1 MKGSLARK
9 LIVAVGMLI
18 VVGWAVSWYVLISSG
33 RRNLINSAIE
43 YTTSHSDLVKKSV
56 HYSMLTFH
64 RDAIQ
69 QIVGNIGRKDDIESI
84 RIFDGKGEIFY
95 SSVPDEIGGRVDRDS
110 FACKGCHSDPEK
122 PAETLLGRK
131 QWTIYT
137 GKEGHRVLTFIDPI
151 YNESSCSTA
160 VCHAHSQKQKVLGIL
175 ETDFSLSTVDKTIQ
189 RQTAVITV
197 YAVLFIGVSAI
208 VFYLILQRFVL
219 KPVSILSDAMEKVE
233 TGDLSRTVDIHSK
246 DEMGRLGGTFN
257 MMMAELE
264 KARKKLENWA
274 QTLEEEVA
282 KKTGELKQSQE
293 KLIQAEKLASLGRL
307 TSDVAHEIRNPL
319 SAIGGFARRLN
330 KIVVN
335 EKEKEY
341 AGIVVTEVDRLEKI
355 LRDVL
360 TFSRDAKFH
369 LERHEVEDVVR
380 DVLKVYQ
387 DLCDE
392 QSIKLT
398 VESDD
403 GLPDIL
409 IDRDQVRQ
417 ALGNLITN
425 AIDSMPGGGTLTVK
439 AGRAELYGVT
449 FVFVSVSDT
458 GTGIPEDRLPLI
470 FEPFFSTKETGH
482 GTGLGLSITRKI
494 MEEHGG
500 FIKAESS
507 MGEGS
512 TFSLYFP
519 YQGPEE
525 SQKINCWEFMQCGR
539 DKDATI
545 KCPAYPH
552 FGRIC
557 WAVAGT
563 FCEGKVQGT
572 FAQKCE
578 DCKKCAFFQKRTEG
592 EV

>member
-18 VVGWAVSWYVLISSG
+18 IVGWAVSWYVLISAG
-33 RRNLINSAIE
+33 RRNLINSAVE
-43 YTTSHSDLVKKSV
+43 YTASHSDLVKKSV

-69 QIVGNIGRKDDIESI
+69 QIVGNIGRKDDIEGI
-84 RIFDGKGEIFY
+84 RIFDSKGEIFY
-95 SSVPDEIGGRVDRDS
+95 SSVREEIGRRVDRDS
-110 FACKGCHSDPEK
+110 FACRGCHGDPDS

-131 QWTIYT
+131 QWTIYR

-151 YNESSCSTA
+151 YNEPSCLTA
-160 VCHAHSQKQKVLGIL
+160 ACHAHSQKQKVLGIL
-175 ETDFSLSTVDKTIQ
+175 ETDFSLLSVDKAIQ

-233 TGDLSRTVDIHSK
+233 TGDLSRTVEIHSK
-246 DEMGRLGGTFN
+246 DEMGRLGRTFN

-264 KARKKLENWA
+264 RARKKLESWA
-274 QTLEEEVA
+274 QTLEDEVA
-282 KKTGELKQSQE
+282 KKTAELKQSQE

-319 SAIGGFARRLN
+319 SAIGGFARRLH
-330 KIVVN
+330 KIVTG
-335 EKEKEY
+335 EKEKGY
-341 AGIVVTEVDRLEKI
+341 AGILVTEVDRLEKI

-369 LERHEVEDVVR
+369 LERHGVEDVVR
-380 DVLKVYQ
+380 DTLKIYQ
-387 DLCDE
+387 DLCNE
-392 QSIKLT
+392 QSVSLI
-398 VESDD
+398 VERGDD
-403 GLPDIL
+403 IPDIL

-425 AIDSMPGGGTLTVK
+425 AIDSMPGEGTLTVK
-439 AGRAELYGVT
+439 TELEELHGIS
-449 FVFVSVSDT
+449 FVVVRVSDT
-458 GTGIPEDRLPLI
+458 GTGIPDEKLPLI

-507 MGEGS
+507 MGKGS

-519 YQGPEE
+519 YQGTEE
-525 SQKINCWEFMQCGR
+525 SQKTNCWEYMHCGR

-545 KCPAYPH
+545 KCPAYPN

-578 DCKKCAFFQKRTEG
+578 DCKKCAFFQKRTKG